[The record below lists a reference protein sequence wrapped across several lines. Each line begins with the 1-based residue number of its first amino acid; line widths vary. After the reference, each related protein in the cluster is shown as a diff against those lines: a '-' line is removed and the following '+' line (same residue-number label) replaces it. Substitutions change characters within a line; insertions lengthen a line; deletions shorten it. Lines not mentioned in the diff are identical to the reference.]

1 MNKKLAMTTLVAALI
16 MPTMVPAPASA
27 RSGYYDSHHVWHGK
41 GGHYRYRCKRS
52 SGTTGAI
59 AGGVGGAVIGNALG
73 GGLLGTVAGG
83 AGGAL
88 LGKHLDK
95 KHDAAQNRR
104 NGC

>member
-1 MNKKLAMTTLVAALI
+1 MKGKLSIIAMASLIATPVAI
-16 MPTMVPAPASA
+16 SVPTQASA
-27 RSGYYDSHHVWHGK
+27 EYHHYYGH
-41 GGHYRYRCKRS
+41 GGHYRYRCRRS

-59 AGGVGGAVIGNALG
+59 AGGVGGAVIGNAIG
-73 GGLLGTVAGG
+73 GGVLGTVAGG
-83 AGGAL
+83 VGGAL

>member
-1 MNKKLAMTTLVAALI
+1 MKSKMMIAALAAAVAT
-16 MPTMVPAPASA
+16 PMVASAPAA
-27 RSGYYDSHHVWHGK
+27 AQYDHNRNYHGRDRSYYEH
-41 GGHYRYRCKRS
+41 CKRS
-52 SGTTGAI
+52 SGTTGLI
-59 AGGVGGAVIGNALG
+59 AGGAGGALVGNALG

-83 AGGAL
+83 VGGAL